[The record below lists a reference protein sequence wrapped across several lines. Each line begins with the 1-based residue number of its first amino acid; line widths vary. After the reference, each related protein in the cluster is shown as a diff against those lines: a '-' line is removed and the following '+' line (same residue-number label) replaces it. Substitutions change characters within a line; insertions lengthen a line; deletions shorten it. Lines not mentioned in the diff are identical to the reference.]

1 MPDALSILL
10 RGLSFIA
17 LFQSIGAALFVDL
30 FGRPLTV
37 SLPPIRRVA
46 RVSAAA
52 ALVLLLGQYLLE
64 AARMADAMTGMF
76 DASLQRLV
84 FESPSSLVLLLR
96 VVGMCLA
103 IAAFHRRGSV
113 GHAFTLS
120 GVLLVAVSFALL
132 GHTAASPWRMALA
145 ALLTGHV
152 LLVSFWFGALAPL
165 YLIVGAEPRPAAA
178 ALIVSFTRGA
188 TWLVPVILVAG
199 ISMALALIN
208 PAADLLTGYGLSLI
222 AKLMGF
228 TILMAFAAVNKWRLA
243 PAIATGDPQVR
254 RAFRRSLACEYAL
267 ICVVLGIT
275 AAMTTLY
282 SPESD

>member
-84 FESPSSLVLLLR
+84 FESPSSLVLL
-96 VVGMCLA
+96 
-103 IAAFHRRGSV
+103 
-113 GHAFTLS
+113 
-120 GVLLVAVSFALL
+120 VAVSFALL

-152 LLVSFWFGALAPL
+152 LLVAFWFGALAPL